1 MFLYGIWFY
10 CFFCKISKI
19 TEYNDLEWVFELNP
33 TILVYEQ
40 IRNKRASLSFEK
52 ILSSKTITV

>member
-19 TEYNDLEWVFELNP
+19 TEYYDPEWVFELNP

-40 IRNKRASLSFEK
+40 IRNKRASLSVEK
-52 ILSSKTITV
+52 ITITV